1 MTFKIVL
8 DAISTVDLLFFSDS
22 EKVMMCLFV
31 RFSSLYIEYGGKILL
46 RLPKQAGS
54 P

>member
-22 EKVMMCLFV
+22 EKVMMCLFSIFIV
-31 RFSSLYIEYGGKILL
+31 IEYGGKILL